1 MLLEALVIVWA
12 DVFLEICWIKYLH
25 TLDRKFG
32 RSSCG
37 SVEIVPFWEQIPSF
51 GIKLIFHFCYLIVP
65 SYSIFSPHGHCSL
78 LFVFISI
85 QLQRD
90 RALWGAG
97 TCLFRTDEHW
107 FWCQT
112 AVTTSDLPGLSGVR
126 VCVLCLAGQQ
136 RTSHVRVQPNSP
148 YSLK

>member
-12 DVFLEICWIKYLH
+12 DVFFRNLLNQILTH
-25 TLDRKFG
+25 TDKKFG
-32 RSSCG
+32 QSSCR

-51 GIKLIFHFCYLIVP
+51 IIKLIFHFCYLIVP
-65 SYSIFSPHGHCSL
+65 SYSIFSPQGGCSL

-90 RALWGAG
+90 RTLWGAG

-112 AVTTSDLPGLSGVR
+112 AVTTLDLPACPVWE
-126 VCVLCLAGQQ
+126 CVFYAWQDNREQVMWECSQILH
-136 RTSHVRVQPNSP
+136 TH
-148 YSLK
+148 